1 MIDEHNR
8 PSGEVF
14 ETMADRLR
22 AEGRAK
28 AVAAGAARVLLI
40 LLKHQR
46 FGTLSDDHLAAINT
60 ANYEQIEVWGVRT
73 LSAENLEDVFAD

>member
-1 MIDEHNR
+1 VIDEHNR
-8 PSGEVF
+8 PSGEVC

-22 AEGRAK
+22 AE

-46 FGTLSDDHLAAINT
+46 FGTLSDEHLAAINT
-60 ANYEQIEVWGVRT
+60 ASYEQIEI
-73 LSAENLEDVFAD
+73 